1 MSLKLVRLR
10 RLLALTIFSC
20 SALATTAQ
28 TLTPTSLSFGN
39 WVVQTASTSK
49 AVVLNNTS
57 TAPLAISSISVSG
70 DFGQTSTCPIAPAT
84 LAAGGSCKISATFTP
99 TALGVR
105 TGTLTVSDNA
115 SNTPQTAQLSG
126 TGVTPVALSP
136 SSLGFGNQLV
146 NATSAAKVLTVQN
159 NQTVPLTIAGIS
171 TSGDFAQTSNCP
183 LSPNTLAAK
192 LSCTISVAFTPTA
205 PGARTGTLTVSDN
218 APNSPQTA
226 SLTGTGTVPVS
237 LSPASLAFASQGVST
252 TSTGKSVTL
261 KNTQTVPLTIWG
273 VSTSGD
279 FAETSTCPL
288 APNTLGA
295 GASCT
300 ISVTFTPTAPGTRT
314 GTLSI
319 SDNAPGSPQ
328 AASLSGT
335 GTLSGLLSILVAP
348 TNPNL
353 SIGNQQQF
361 VATGVFSGGRS
372 INISNFVSWSSSAP
386 PVARVNSTGLAQ
398 ALNQGVATVTAAYGA
413 VSGATTI
420 TVATPYVTSISVIPD
435 NTSAPVGAYEQFT
448 AVLSYSDGSK
458 EETTNLVSWSSS
470 AATVATVTGSGL
482 ARALA
487 AGSVTIT
494 ARAESVTGGTP
505 LVVVQPSCAAAP
517 PGLVGWWTGDGN
529 TVDLAGNNSATLQ
542 NGATYGNGE
551 VGQAFSFAGNGA
563 SVLVNAPVYSPTAG
577 TLMLWFLPTGAGS
590 LTGSYDGTNRT
601 PGLAVDANGN
611 LSWEFGNLSAQP
623 LGQISFNQWL
633 HVAMTYSSSNSE
645 VAVNVYL
652 NGNLAASAIASQNSS
667 WYPQFAIGAYLGAQK
682 PSFAG
687 LMDEV
692 AIFSQPLSAEQIQQI
707 YDAFS
712 GGMCKPTLQSIAVTP
727 ASPSIALGL
736 SQQFTA
742 TGTYTDNNTQDLTG
756 RANWYSSN
764 PNVASVSSTGMASAL
779 TAGTTTISATLLSV
793 SGSTTLATAPPPQ
806 LQSISVSPANPSVA
820 IGQNQQF
827 VATGLYADGSTQDLT
842 SSVSWSSSQPAIA
855 AITTAGLASGLG
867 GGSSAITA
875 ALGTISVTATL
886 SVNPLALVSIA
897 VTPGNASIA
906 LGTNQQFAAT
916 GTYADGSTLD
926 LTASTTWSSSAP
938 SVATVNASG
947 LATSASTGQTT
958 ITAAAASIGG
968 SSTLTVSAAALVSIA
983 ITPAIPGIA
992 LGTTEPFAATGTFT
1006 DGSAQNITGSV
1017 QWDTSDGSVATIS
1030 NTADSPGLATSVAT
1044 GSSII
1049 SATSGSISASTT
1061 LTVSIVALASIT
1073 VNPANPSIALGTTQ
1087 QFTATGTFTD
1097 GSTQDLTTSAAWGS
1111 SNTVVATVS
1120 PSALGTSPSTG
1131 TATITATLGGT
1142 SGSTLLTVTPAS
1154 VVSIAVSPATAAI
1167 PFGMNQTFTAVGTF
1181 TDGSAQDVTNSAHW
1195 SSSVPSV
1202 ATVSNTSGSSGM
1214 ATSTGSGSAVINAS
1228 LGTAAGLGNLTV
1240 TNAILAAIEVNPQS
1254 PSIPI
1259 GGSQQFTATGLYTD
1273 GSTANITTSATWASS
1288 SATAAT
1294 ISNTSGSRGLAA
1306 SVGSGTTRISAIS
1319 GLVAGSTTM
1328 AVQDQLVS
1336 ISVAPSNAV
1345 IGPGTNQQFTATG
1358 TYASGLM
1365 SDVIDS
1371 VLWSSSSPAVATI
1384 NSTGLALSQ
1393 ASGQTV
1399 ITASVGSVSGSA
1411 TLAILVAPIQH
1422 VVIIFQENRTPD
1434 NLFQDPVLISRGADI
1449 ASSGKDSTGHT
1460 IQLKKISLNGDF
1472 NPAHDHGSFNQMCHL
1487 NSATGQCRMDRADLI
1502 TVSCNAGA
1510 TDCPAP
1516 DLQFGYVDPS
1526 QVQPYFQLAEQYTF
1540 ADRMFQTNQGPSFP
1554 AHQFIIS
1561 GTSAPS
1567 AGSNLFA
1574 AENPTIS
1581 AGCDAPAGST
1591 VRLIDPGGKELS
1603 NAPIYPCFEDQT
1615 LTDLLEAKG
1624 HTWRYYT
1631 PSSPAIW
1638 TGPNAIQ
1645 HICGPNAGPP
1655 NATACVGSDWTN
1667 NVVLDQRKVLSDI
1680 TTNQLRDV
1688 SWVVPSGQASDHA
1701 AGTDGSGPS
1710 WVASVVNA
1718 IGNSSYWANTA
1729 IFITWDDWGGWYDHV
1744 APPQVL
1750 VNCAQWGCGYV
1761 YGFRVPLIVVSPY
1774 AKAQHISHQQ
1784 HDFGSILK
1792 FIETT
1797 FSLPSLGKA
1806 DVPADDLSDCFDFS
1820 QAPLPFQTIH
1830 APLGPD
1836 FFLNDT
1842 RPPTDPDDD

>member
-1 MSLKLVRLR
+1 MGLNLVRPR

-20 SALATTAQ
+20 SALTTTAQ
-28 TLTPTSLSFGN
+28 TLTPTSPSFGN
-39 WVVQTASTSK
+39 WVVQTTSTPK
-49 AVVLNNTS
+49 AVVLSNTT
-57 TAPLAISSISVSG
+57 TAPLAISIISVSG
-70 DFGQTSTCPIAPAT
+70 DFGQASTCPIAPAT
-84 LAAGGSCKISATFTP
+84 LAAGGSCKISVTFTP

-115 SNTPQTAQLSG
+115 SNSPQTAQLSG
-126 TGVTPVALSP
+126 TGVTPVGLSS
-136 SSLGFGNQLV
+136 SSLAFGNQLV
-146 NATSAAKVLTVQN
+146 NVSSAAKVLTVRN

-192 LSCTISVAFTPTA
+192 LSCTISVTFTPTA
-205 PGARTGTLTVSDN
+205 LGTRTGILTVSDN

-226 SLTGTGTVPVS
+226 SLIGTGTVPVT
-237 LSPASLAFASQGVST
+237 LSPANLTFASQVIST

-261 KNTQTVPLTIWG
+261 KNTQPVPLTIWG

-279 FAETSTCPL
+279 FAQTSTCPSS
-288 APNTLGA
+288 PNTLGA

-300 ISVTFTPTAPGTRT
+300 ISVTFTPTALGTRT
-314 GTLSI
+314 GTLTINDSA
-319 SDNAPGSPQ
+319 STSPQ
-328 AASLSGT
+328 TAGLSGT
-335 GTLSGLLSILVAP
+335 GTLSGLLSIFVAP
-348 TNPNL
+348 ANPNL

-361 VATGVFSGGRS
+361 VATGIFSGGKT
-372 INISNFVSWSSSAP
+372 INISKFVSWSSSAP
-386 PVARVNSTGLAQ
+386 PVASVNSTGLAR
-398 ALNQGVATVTAAYGA
+398 AITQGVATIAAAYGA
-413 VSGATTI
+413 ISGATTI

-435 NTSAPVGAYEQFT
+435 NTSVPVGASEQFT
-448 AVLSYSDGSK
+448 AVLIYSDGTV
-458 EETTNLVSWSSS
+458 EETTNLVNWSSS
-470 AATVATVTGSGL
+470 SATVATVTNSGL

-494 ARAESVTGGTP
+494 ASAESVTGSTP

-529 TVDLAGNNSATLQ
+529 TVDIAGNHPGTLE

-551 VGQAFSFAGNGA
+551 VGQAFSLAGNGA
-563 SVLVNAPVYSPTAG
+563 AVLVNSPVYSPTAG
-577 TLMLWFLPTGAGS
+577 TLMFWFMPTAAGS
-590 LTGSYDGTNRT
+590 LTGSYDGINRT

-611 LSWEFGNLSAQP
+611 LSWAFGNLSAQP
-623 LGQISFNQWL
+623 LGQIAFNQWS
-633 HVAMTYSSSNSE
+633 HAAMTYSSSNSE

-682 PSFAG
+682 PSFTG

-692 AIFSQPLSAEQIQQI
+692 AIFDQPLSAQQIQQI
-707 YDAFS
+707 YNAFS
-712 GGMCKPTLQSIAVTP
+712 AGMCKPTLQSIAVTP

-742 TGTYTDNNTQDLTG
+742 TGTYSDNSTQDLTG
-756 RANWYSSN
+756 AANWNSSN
-764 PNVASVSSTGMASAL
+764 PNVASVSSTGLASAL

-793 SGSTTLATAPPPQ
+793 SGSTTLTTVAPPL
-806 LQSISVSPANPSVA
+806 LQSISVTPANPSVA

-867 GGSSAITA
+867 GGSSTITA
-875 ALGTISVTATL
+875 ALGTISATATL

-926 LTASTTWSSSAP
+926 LTTSATWSSSAP
-938 SVATVNASG
+938 SVAPVNASG
-947 LATSASTGQTT
+947 LATSASNGQTM
-958 ITAAAASIGG
+958 ITAGAASIGG
-968 SSTLTVSAAALVSIA
+968 SSPLTVTPAALVSIA
-983 ITPAIPGIA
+983 ITPAIPTIA
-992 LGTTEPFAATGTFT
+992 LGTTEQFAATGTFT
-1006 DGSAQNITGSV
+1006 DGSTQNITGSV
-1017 QWDTSDGSVATIS
+1017 QWDSSDGSVATIS
-1030 NTADSPGLATSVAT
+1030 NAAGSQGLATSVAT
-1044 GSSII
+1044 GSSSI

-1073 VNPANPSIALGTTQ
+1073 VNPASPSIALGTTQ

-1097 GSTQDLTTSAAWGS
+1097 GSTQDLTTSATWGS
-1111 SNTVVATVS
+1111 SNTVAATVS
-1120 PSALGTSPSTG
+1120 SSALGTSLATG
-1131 TATITATLGGT
+1131 TATITATLGGI

-1154 VVSIAVSPATAAI
+1154 VVSITVSPATAAI
-1167 PFGMNQTFTAVGTF
+1167 PLGLNQTFTAVGTF
-1181 TDGSAQDVTNSAHW
+1181 TDGSTQDVTNSAHW

-1214 ATSTGSGSAVINAS
+1214 TTSTGSGSTVINAT
-1228 LGTAAGLGNLTV
+1228 LGTVTGLGNLTV
-1240 TNAILAAIEVNPQS
+1240 TTAILAAIEVNPQS

-1259 GGSQQFTATGLYTD
+1259 GDSRQFTATGLYTD
-1273 GSTANITTSATWASS
+1273 GTTANITTSVTWASS
-1288 SATAAT
+1288 SAAVAT
-1294 ISNTSGSRGLAA
+1294 IGNTPGSLGLATSANPGTTIISATSGSL
-1306 SVGSGTTRISAIS
+1306 
-1319 GLVAGSTTM
+1319 AGSTSL
-1328 AVQDQLVS
+1328 AVQDPLVA
-1336 ISVAPSNAV
+1336 ISVFPPIAT
-1345 IGPGTNQQFTATG
+1345 IGPGANQQYSATG
-1358 TYASGLM
+1358 AYASGLIN
-1365 SDVIDS
+1365 DVSGS

-1384 NSTGLALSQ
+1384 TASGLAMS
-1393 ASGQTV
+1393 AATGQTV
-1399 ITASVGSVSGSA
+1399 ITASVGSISGSA
-1411 TLAILVAPIQH
+1411 TLAVLVAPIQH

-1449 ASSGKDSTGHT
+1449 ASSGMDSTGHT
-1460 IQLKKISLNGDF
+1460 IPLKIASLNADY
-1472 NPAHDHGSFNQMCHL
+1472 NPGHDHGSFNRMCHL
-1487 NSATGQCRMDRADLI
+1487 NSVSGQCRMDGADLI
-1502 TVSCNAGA
+1502 SVSCSAGA

-1516 DLQFGYVDPS
+1516 HLQFGYVDPS

-1574 AENPTIS
+1574 AENPNIS
-1581 AGCDAPAGST
+1581 AGCDAPARST
-1591 VRLIDPGGKELS
+1591 VRLIDPAGKENS
-1603 NAPIYPCFEDQT
+1603 NAPIYPCFEYQT

-1655 NATACVGSDWTN
+1655 NATACVGSDWIN

-1688 SWVVPSGQASDHA
+1688 SWVVPSGQASDHP
-1701 AGTDGSGPS
+1701 AGNDGSGPS

-1750 VNCAQWGCGYV
+1750 LNCAQWGCGYV

-1774 AKAQHISHQQ
+1774 AKAQHISHKQ